1 VYEKVYSRTEIRST
15 SLKREQIDLSR
26 ERTLTTLL
34 INNKE
39 FTEAILPILAEKNLE
54 SSYSKLLAGWVREY
68 WDTYHDVPKS
78 SIQDIYELKKAH
90 IDEDSTLESVGEF
103 LVSLSEE
110 YNPDDYSNIQYFIDN
125 GEKYV
130 KERNLKCFAE
140 KIQALTAQGKL
151 IQADGEI
158 ANYKQAGIAVEK
170 GISVIRDIDKV
181 KEAFSE
187 DAAPMFTFAGDM
199 GKLLGSFYRGDV
211 SCCLAGAKAGKSL
224 FLQHVAETAAEQGL
238 NVVYINLEMIWKY
251 IIRRF
256 TCSMTFQPEKPGTYQ
271 VPYFRPDVEPTEGI
285 NENTL
290 WTVSSR
296 DQQFDGVS
304 FDDVEKMR
312 QGFSLRYKGGDIRV
326 FSLPA
331 EGTGP
336 AEIEALL
343 DSLAYYDRFVPDVVV
358 LDYATLMSSK
368 GAGKTE
374 FRHGIDFVYRN
385 LRRIAQER
393 NIHIATAAQ
402 ANRSSLD
409 GEEIGAGNVGE
420 SISIVQHAAKI
431 ISLYHTQEETM
442 KGVVNLKVDI
452 DRYKNSYDTVQA
464 IQFLSASKFCI
475 DSRFS
480 SRTTG

>member
-1 VYEKVYSRTEIRST
+1 M
-15 SLKREQIDLSR
+15 
-26 ERTLTTLL
+26 TL
-34 INNKE
+34 IVNNK
-39 FTEAILPILAEKNLE
+39 TYADAILPILSEKNLE
-54 SSYSKLLAGWVREY
+54 ASYSKLIAQWVREY
-68 WDTYHDVPKS
+68 YETYKDVPKS
-78 SIQDIYELKKAH
+78 AIQDIYELKKAH
-90 IDEDSTLESVGEF
+90 IEEDSTLESVGEF

-110 YNPDDYSNIQYFIDN
+110 YNPDDYSNIDYYIDN

-140 KIQALTAQGKL
+140 KIQGLTSQGKL
-151 IQADGEI
+151 ILAEAEI
-158 ANYKQAGIAVEK
+158 AGYKQAGIAVEK

-199 GKLLGSFYRGDV
+199 GKLLGNFYRGDV
-211 SCCLAGAKAGKSL
+211 SCALGAAKSGKSL
-224 FLQHVAETAAEQGL
+224 YLQHVAETAAEQGL

-256 TCSMTFQPEKPGTYQ
+256 ACSMNFQPEKPGIYQ
-271 VPYFRPDVEPTEGI
+271 VPYFRPDIEPTEGI
-285 NENTL
+285 TENTL
-290 WTVSSR
+290 WTVSNR
-296 DQQFDGVS
+296 DQQFDGIS
-304 FDDVEKMR
+304 FEDTEKMR
-312 QGFSLRYKGGDIRV
+312 QGFSLRYKGGDLRI

-343 DSLAYYDRFVPDVVV
+343 DSLAYYDRFIPDVVIV
-358 LDYATLMSSK
+358 DYATLMSSK

-374 FRHGIDFVYRN
+374 FRHGIDYVYRN
-385 LRRIAQER
+385 LRRMAQER

-402 ANRSSLD
+402 ATRSALD
-409 GEEIGAGNVGE
+409 GEEIGASQVGE
-420 SISIVQHAAKI
+420 SVSIVQHAAKI
-431 ISLYHTQEETM
+431 ISLYHTQEEM
-442 KGVVNLKVDI
+442 AKGIINLKVDC